1 MTVSNSK
8 KLLNVYNHDYKIKVI
23 VVVFLFTHSTSL
35 VQTWN
40 KQKDEFNWLVILP
53 KEYKNQGG
61 SKKSIVYIKGNGCS
75 D

>member
-1 MTVSNSK
+1 MTVSNFK
-8 KLLNVYNHDYKIKVI
+8 NLLNVHNHDYKIKVT

-53 KEYKNQGG
+53 RVQKIKEAV
-61 SKKSIVYIKGNGCS
+61 KKKYSVYER
-75 D
+75 